1 MKKILMLLQSEF
13 PPDIRLEKEIK
24 SLSEAGHKVVLFCN
38 QYNKRK
44 QNNFEFCSISR
55 LASLTNSTK
64 INKIINFPIIFNLRM
79 LLSIVRTYKSFKPDI
94 VHVHDLPML
103 PFGVVLKTIFKTK
116 LIFDMHE
123 NYSAALKSYRKK
135 SFFERVIK
143 NYRVA
148 EFIENILIPKADS
161 IITVVEESSAIW
173 IKRGIST
180 NKIIEVS
187 NTVNLGEFGKQDID
201 THIIKKYSNNFIII
215 YTGRI
220 SFNRGLITPILSL
233 KYLVERIPEIKFLII
248 GDGAYLSTLKDVADS
263 ENVNDYVEFLKWPG
277 HDKIHSFMS
286 IADICLIPQPSN
298 GHADT
303 TVPHKLFEY
312 MSQNKPIL
320 TSDAKPLKRIMDETK
335 AGLSFRSNDT
345 QDFADKIIKIKS
357 SDIDFGING
366 VQAVNEKYNWRV
378 DEEKLLSLYK

>member
-1 MKKILMLLQSEF
+1 MLLQSEF

-24 SLSEAGHKVVLFCN
+24 SLSEAGHKVLLFCN
-38 QYNKRK
+38 QYKKSK
-44 QNNFEFCSISR
+44 QNEFGYCSIVR
-55 LASLTNSTK
+55 LSPITNSTK
-64 INKIINFPIIFNLRM
+64 INKLINFPIIFNLRM
-79 LLSIVRTYKSFKPDI
+79 LLKIITTFTNFKPDL

-103 PFGVVLKTIFKTK
+103 PFGVVLKKIFKIK

-135 SFFERVIK
+135 NIFERVIK

-148 EFIENILIPKADS
+148 EFFENYLIPKADY
-161 IITVVEESSAIW
+161 IITVVEESSSVW
-173 IKRGIST
+173 LNRGISP

-187 NTVNLGEFGKQDID
+187 NTVNLGEFGKQEID
-201 THIIKKYSNNFIII
+201 TNIIKKYENDFIIM
-215 YTGRI
+215 YTGRV
-220 SFNRGLITPILSL
+220 SLNRGLITPILSL
-233 KYLVERIPEIKFLII
+233 KYLIEKIPEIKLLII
-248 GDGAYLSTLKDVADS
+248 GEGAYLSKLKETADL
-263 ENVNDYVEFLKWPG
+263 ENVNKYVEFLEWPG

-312 MSQNKPIL
+312 MSQEKPIL
-320 TSDAKPLKRIMDETK
+320 TSDAKPLKRIMDETN
-335 AGLSFRSNDT
+335 AGFSFRSNDAK
-345 QDFADKIIKIKS
+345 DFADKIIEMKNS
-357 SDIDFGING
+357 EIDFGMNG
-366 VQAVNEKYNWRV
+366 VKAVNEKYNWSV